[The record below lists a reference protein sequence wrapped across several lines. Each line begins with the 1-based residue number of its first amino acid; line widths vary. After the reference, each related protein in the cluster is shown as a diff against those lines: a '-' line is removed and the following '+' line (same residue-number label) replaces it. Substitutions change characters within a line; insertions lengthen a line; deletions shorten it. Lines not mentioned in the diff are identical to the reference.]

1 MTKCYLKYCNFV
13 KFYFIVAIVLKSTL
27 FFFWSVSKANVNLFT
42 DATRYRNWWST
53 SSNWGVSS
61 CSDCS
66 PTNRPGFYY
75 CLLLRLMYVAA
86 IEVVRDLF
94 VDAVKAVL
102 CDLFVNKSD
111 NTNRMITMTVNF
123 YIVTF
128 TQSTGFCH

>member
-1 MTKCYLKYCNFV
+1 
-13 KFYFIVAIVLKSTL
+13 
-27 FFFWSVSKANVNLFT
+27 
-42 DATRYRNWWST
+42 
-53 SSNWGVSS
+53 
-61 CSDCS
+61 
-66 PTNRPGFYY
+66 
-75 CLLLRLMYVAA
+75 MYVAA